1 MEYHRLF
8 ACKLTLG
15 HMKQSK
21 NRPNQSWSYKETGAI
36 WEHTKSYILFV
47 IPQRKHASAASN
59 LLFFFVCSVG
69 ARTNATCAKDLSTRF
84 QAKGHFYHLRMTTF
98 HGIIKP

>member
-15 HMKQSK
+15 HC
-21 NRPNQSWSYKETGAI
+21 GAI
-36 WEHTKSYILFV
+36 EEARIK
-47 IPQRKHASAASN
+47 
-59 LLFFFVCSVG
+59 VG
-69 ARTNATCAKDLSTRF
+69 ATKKREQVGSTPSHTFLLSLKESMLEPSVLFRLLCWCQNQRNLCQSLACF
-84 QAKGHFYHLRMTTF
+84 EAKGHFYHLCMTTF

>member
-15 HMKQSK
+15 QSCAIEEARIK
-21 NRPNQSWSYKETGAI
+21 GWSYKETGAS
-36 WEHTKSYILFV
+36 WEHTKSYIFLLSR
-47 IPQRKHASAASN
+47 QRKHASN

-69 ARTNATCAKDLSTRF
+69 ARTNTTCAKDLYTRF
-84 QAKGHFYHLRMTTF
+84 QAKGHFYHLCMTTF